1 MESLLLK
8 AREDLTNDNNNQVHS
23 FLVDAKEAGRLIG
36 VSRSQ
41 FLALDKCGRLGP
53 QSVNLGYGVQR
64 QCRRW
69 NVNELRKWTEHRCPS
84 RREWIEGEKIKKIC

>member
-1 MESLLLK
+1 MVVFGLGK
-8 AREDLTNDNNNQVHS
+8 EDLTNGNNNQVHS
-23 FLVDAKEAGRLIG
+23 FLVDAKEGGRLIG

-53 QSVNLGYGVQR
+53 QSVNLGYGSQR

-69 NVNELRKWTEHRCPS
+69 NTDELRNWVNSDCPT
-84 RREWIEGEKIKKIC
+84 RREWTEKRKIN